1 MSDTE
6 SSSEADVTN
15 ESRTTQSQQT
25 GGTEPDH
32 GSREGEDAIL
42 NVSGLTKIY
51 PDGTLAVD
59 DIDFSVQSGDFC
71 VIIGPSG
78 CGKSTTL
85 HSLVGKVEATEG
97 TIFLDGEDI
106 TETRTYDRDI
116 GLVFQDFQL
125 FPHLS
130 VEENIRYGL
139 ERMELPESEI
149 EQRVSEIAETLKLDE
164 VIGRDPLE
172 LSAGQKQRVAL
183 ARSLVLEP
191 KLLLLDEPLGDM
203 DYKLQKHME
212 KELLRIHR
220 EFDTTLVYVTHDQ
233 TQAMRLA
240 DQVIVMN
247 DGEIEQSESVNR
259 VYNYPATAFV
269 ATFVGDSNIVKG
281 RVERVSD
288 DGSTAYV
295 ETQLGEFGVSTKNA
309 DSAPEDIVGSELS
322 FSVRPQHLSL
332 GEDSENTL
340 DCYVEDIITHAS
352 KGTQVLLRPLADEGT
367 EMQLRSRE
375 LVTDLN
381 DQVTISWSTDDATLL
396 ERTSVIDDVDLEKDI
411 LGE

>member
-6 SSSEADVTN
+6 QQLDT
-15 ESRTTQSQQT
+15 ESNSDLEQSDTATAIQSLDEEHID
-25 GGTEPDH
+25 TED
-32 GSREGEDAIL
+32 EIL
-42 NVSGLTKIY
+42 EVSGLTKVY
-51 PDGTLAVD
+51 PDGTVAVEN
-59 DIDFSVQSGDFC
+59 IDFSVQAGDFC

-97 TIFLDGEDI
+97 TVELAGEDI
-106 TETRTYDRDI
+106 TDTETYNRDI

-125 FPHLS
+125 FPHLN
-130 VEENIRYGL
+130 VEENIQYGL
-139 ERMELPESEI
+139 KRLDLSRSEMD
-149 EQRVSEIAETLKLDE
+149 QRVDDIIEMMRLSTNRERNPT
-164 VIGRDPLE
+164 E

-203 DYKLQKHME
+203 DYKLQKRME
-212 KELLRIHR
+212 QELLRIHR

-247 DGEIEQSESVNR
+247 DGKVEQAESVNR
-259 VYNYPATAFV
+259 TYNNPATAFV
-269 ATFVGDSNIVKG
+269 ATFVGDSNIFSGSVTD
-281 RVERVSD
+281 VAE
-288 DGSTAYV
+288 DGVTASV
-295 ETQLGEFGVSTKNA
+295 ETRLGEFSASTDNLHSS
-309 DSAPEDIVGSELS
+309 SAEILDAELS

-332 GEDSENTL
+332 DGKGDNQAE
-340 DCYVEDIITHAS
+340 CRVKDIITHAS
-352 KGTQVLLRPLADEGT
+352 QGTQVLMEPVADSSMEL
-367 EMQLRSRE
+367 QLLSRD
-375 LVTDLN
+375 LISGLDDHVT
-381 DQVTISWSTDDATLL
+381 VSWAPEDTVLL
-396 ERTSVIDDVDLEKDI
+396 EQTSVVDGVDLQTDI